1 MGLLPS
7 PEVRGKE
14 IVNVSMIYINPPQRY
29 AAQRGEGKDNCL
41 SLVCRR
47 VPADRSKKP
56 DFPVQSVPSL
66 PLKHLFLPDSCEPR
80 KRRFKGQSV
89 HTAGITQR
97 RKEGKSIIV
106 CPRYAGESRQIEVKS
121 RISLSCRG

>member
-1 MGLLPS
+1 MKKKIGLVVAIIFIGALAFGIS
-7 PEVRGKE
+7 RVVQNPEQYQKTDPNIEAIMNSCEVTE
-14 IVNVSMIYINPPQRY
+14 
-29 AAQRGEGKDNCL
+29 AH
-41 SLVCRR
+41 
-47 VPADRSKKP
+47 
-56 DFPVQSVPSL
+56 QSVPSL

-121 RISLSCRG
+121 RISLSYRG